1 MKKKTNKILL
11 ISIIVF
17 VLILV
22 IGISV
27 FMQTH
32 YQKTDVSSSSKIEQ
46 NSENLDYNE
55 TEIIPVD
62 SITDNL

>member
-1 MKKKTNKILL
+1 
-11 ISIIVF
+11 
-17 VLILV
+17 
-22 IGISV
+22 
-27 FMQTH
+27 MQTH